1 MKFDKWRDHDVLKQ
15 KILEGLP
22 LDPKYGMP
30 VMKRVAKADVR
41 NPIPFNCLGSTK
53 NRKERW
59 FHFFID
65 DYQFER
71 IWNNFVTYVPMLM
84 DCEGGFSPDFSL
96 YLGMPTVLQQWN
108 SFRNK
113 AIGARLQR
121 MGKTII
127 PNVGFS
133 DEKSLDFAF
142 AGIPENSILSITTQ
156 GCLQNGVCKQSLL
169 NGLHELCRQ
178 KYPTKLYVVGLFP
191 EKWKDKFPMPIET
204 VPTFAGTRW
213 GGNHG

>member
-1 MKFDKWRDHDVLKQ
+1 
-15 KILEGLP
+15 
-22 LDPKYGMP
+22 
-30 VMKRVAKADVR
+30 
-41 NPIPFNCLGSTK
+41 
-53 NRKERW
+53 
-59 FHFFID
+59 
-65 DYQFER
+65 
-71 IWNNFVTYVPMLM
+71 MLM

-121 MGKTII
+121 MGKTVI

-142 AGIPENSILSITTQ
+142 AGIPENSVLSITTQ

>member
-1 MKFDKWRDHDVLKQ
+1 M
-15 KILEGLP
+15 
-22 LDPKYGMP
+22 DPKYGMP

-53 NRKERW
+53 DRKERW
-59 FHFFID
+59 FHFYID

-84 DCEGGFSPDFSL
+84 GCEGGFSPDVSL

-108 SFRNK
+108 LFRNK

-121 MGKTII
+121 MGKTLI

-133 DEKSLDFAF
+133 DEKKFGLRVCR
-142 AGIPENSILSITTQ
+142 NSR
-156 GCLQNGVCKQSLL
+156 KQHPFYHNARMLA
-169 NGLHELCRQ
+169 
-178 KYPTKLYVVGLFP
+178 
-191 EKWKDKFPMPIET
+191 KWC
-204 VPTFAGTRW
+204 V
-213 GGNHG
+213 